1 MLVFGILEDEAVEEL
16 ALHLPQNEVI
26 VTLGLQEP
34 GDHTGQLT
42 TGYRWPYGPVAVI
55 APFNFPLEIPTL

>member
-34 GDHTGQLT
+34 ENTPWRAET
-42 TGYRWPYGPVAVI
+42 KAK
-55 APFNFPLEIPTL
+55 LEKAMSAN